1 MERLLDILAS
11 CISNP
16 QYLSKANDILSDF
29 ENAKGY
35 APALLLI
42 MRSNPHRPIQTLAGI
57 LLKNLI
63 SDRWEDLCFEDRAS
77 TKQEIFACLHL
88 PEPKLRDLSVILT

>member
-1 MERLLDILAS
+1 MERLLDILAT

-16 QYLSKANDILSDF
+16 HYLSKASDVLSEF

-42 MRSNPHRPIQTLAGI
+42 LHSNPQKPIQTLAGI
-57 LLKNLI
+57 ILKNLI
-63 SDRWEDLCFEDRAS
+63 SDRWENLCFEDRAS
-77 TKQEIFACLHL
+77 TKQEIFACLRL
-88 PEPKLRDLSVILT
+88 PDPKLRSLAVIPT